1 LENESGAAKAEA
13 NGFSEGCQIVFHIVE
28 LCPHHTVHS
37 RLEGEGMEKQRIRVR
52 EPEARPR
59 DPDMEQLVAA
69 ARILVEQPEV
79 SRSAP
84 GFIGFNKTKP
94 GDRVLIAGD
103 THTDPR
109 IVEAIRQA
117 LRERGAKV
125 DFYSFDAGEDREIE
139 ETDEIGAMMRRGQ
152 WWDNP
157 SY

>member
-1 LENESGAAKAEA
+1 
-13 NGFSEGCQIVFHIVE
+13 
-28 LCPHHTVHS
+28 
-37 RLEGEGMEKQRIRVR
+37 MEKQTIRVR

-79 SRSAP
+79 SRSLP

-117 LRERGAKV
+117 LREKGAKV

-157 SY
+157 EYQPRRYDSVSWIDKLALDQGYDLLIHAKSGPYVTG